1 MMERTQ
7 AMVMAIPTVCKHIT
21 MMMEMAMVMVMVV
34 EI

>member
-7 AMVMAIPTVCKHIT
+7 AMVMAIPTVCKHTT
-21 MMMEMAMVMVMVV
+21 MMMEMAMVMVV